1 MKFSL
6 LSSLIR
12 GKWLIE
18 PLFAIEAHKVIGD
31 LMNGQLVIAS
41 EKPMM
46 NLTYKAST
54 GEKEKTSG
62 MVAVIGLKG
71 TLLKDDQDC
80 GPEGMASIGRY
91 LQQADKNT
99 NIDAIVLHIDSPGGT
114 VDGTEAL
121 ANIVKNIRKP
131 VVSYVDGLMASAAL
145 WVGSSADE
153 IWASSDTDEVGSVG
167 VLLSFADVQPMWE
180 ARGIKFHKIVSSYS
194 PDKTKLFDDLM
205 AGNYEGYRQEFLD
218 PIAVKFQSAV
228 RANRPAV
235 RDEHLTG
242 KVYLA
247 KDVMGVFVDR
257 IGTIEQAITRALEL
271 TNIL

>member
-18 PLFAIEAHKVIGD
+18 PLFAIEAHRVIGD
-31 LMNGQLVIAS
+31 IMAGQLAIS
-41 EKPMM
+41 PEKPMM
-46 NLTYKAST
+46 NLTYKSSAGS
-54 GEKEKTSG
+54 EKSSG

-71 TLLKDDQDC
+71 TLLKDDQEC
-80 GPEGMASIGRY
+80 GPEGMATVGRY

-114 VDGTEAL
+114 VDGTEQL
-121 ANIVKNIRKP
+121 ANIVKSIQKP
-131 VVSYVDGLMASAAL
+131 VITYVDGLMASAAL

-153 IWASSDTDEVGSVG
+153 VWASSDTDEVGSVG
-167 VLLSFADVQPMWE
+167 VLLSFADVQPLWE
-180 ARGIKFHKIVSSYS
+180 ARGVKFHKVVSTYS

-205 AGNYEGYRQEFLD
+205 AGNYDGYRQEFLD
-218 PIAVKFQSAV
+218 PIALKFQSAV
-228 RANRPAV
+228 RSNRPAV
-235 RDEHLTG
+235 QDEHLTG
-242 KVYLA
+242 KVFLA

-257 IGTIEQAITRALEL
+257 IGTIDQAIARALEL
-271 TNIL
+271 TNI